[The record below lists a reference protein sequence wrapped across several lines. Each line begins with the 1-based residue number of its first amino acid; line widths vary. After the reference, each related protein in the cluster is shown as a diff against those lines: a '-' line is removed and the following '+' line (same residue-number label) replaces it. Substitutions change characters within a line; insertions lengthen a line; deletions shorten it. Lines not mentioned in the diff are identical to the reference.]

1 MSFKTKQG
9 VFCRIISVLLTLC
22 MAFSAFP
29 LSAFAADA
37 ADAAAENAWKR
48 MLEIGIVDEDGE
60 LIEDTAFTLADGRE
74 AYSITEFLDM
84 IDAEETD
91 PDMAV
96 TVWGNGSVATVQEI
110 VYALSI
116 EYQMNDIASSVR
128 YLSENG
134 AAANE
139 NDTADTNAAPQA
151 ESLPRLKCE
160 MELYGNTFDVYFRL
174 EDADGNSVTA
184 DEDITFDVGFF
195 GDIDGIFE
203 PELEITT
210 AHKFKDLAGVN
221 SYVSRTLEAGS
232 SSVFVSYNVP
242 MLKQYVETIYEYNKD
257 KSSTRPDFLDGAL
270 PFVVQVNNLRGA
282 VIEYDGKWTDC
293 ATLPLAYERSEAVS
307 VDFECRRGTTVS
319 GSDIT
324 PLAGDDLNQINKIL
338 DEGKTIVLGYVV
350 DLSTD
355 LLGLGE
361 SEIEKMRLS
370 SDTGMEKYLDIL
382 ATFEGTGNF
391 DTSQDGKTVGLFV
404 KYSDGKWYHDYIE
417 SGASI
422 IPSSSDGTL
431 NLDTLKTEIM
441 ALIPYSVSY
450 TPGRW
455 DNDAGTT
462 KVTLPEQ
469 IAYVFYKSEK
479 YKRDIKGVNK
489 IGVSRVQLNKGTGSR
504 IDENHPY
511 TAPNVKSVSVVGDQ
525 TEFYVGQSVPILV
538 EFSEPVK
545 GSYYLNLSDGTQL
558 RDIDTSYSGFEL
570 VDPDVTADGEI
581 LSASRLF
588 LYEVK
593 AVDNT
598 EITVNGVSRVNSDC
612 KNYVGVKYEDET
624 FDNAV
629 TLGAHLNS
637 TLPEHSIGSL
647 TVVSGTPAEHKGD
660 EYITYTFSADTVQSV
675 KAYRQ
680 LWASYNPDTS
690 GFKAVAV
697 IDGDFDSH
705 VVLTIDGD
713 DGVLKGSV
721 NLPKI
726 YDKSDVEHSVGLYIL
741 RGGEYIPVNSYASF
755 TEKSITTAPKDA
767 YELTVEKDTLY
778 ITDAAAY
785 SLTVTK
791 NQSKTWTYDS
801 ENDYELVLDK
811 DNVISLSYNKDTKKY
826 SMITLGVG
834 EVKIHAATRNGKSA
848 EAEPEQCSNEITV
861 KVLAGSTPTISFPTN
876 ANTYLTRAGDD
887 CTLMFASNL
896 KAMDGEGDFSDK
908 KIAVQLIEKSSG
920 SIVWE
925 TEIERYSNKITVPGE
940 YLTKV
945 STDGEYAY
953 TVKLTAEAAGKTI
966 TASGYI
972 VVLPQPAAVEIDIDG
987 TTFVSGK
994 SVQISFRVDK
1004 LKNGVAELWVEKDG
1018 TVLDKVEYSGAPEGE
1033 AYEGGLD
1040 FTFEMTD
1047 NAALKENFL
1056 VMARARNNGDDA
1068 WSTDSRI
1075 VTVYRS
1081 GALDIEIGGEKKDSF
1096 TLKNRV
1102 ESAGTTT
1109 SPTIKNT
1116 SGETISGLDS
1126 AEKIAKLRSEL
1137 GLLESISINKS
1148 DFAWG
1153 SRSDMIKWSADADI
1167 DELRQV
1173 LTLNYRQGSVYEPL
1187 SNFSYLA
1194 YIPDVVLMLCGLNE
1208 GTATVTAQ
1216 HNSVEELS
1224 DTVEV
1229 KVEKLKDKLYLFG
1242 FTPAVETKLT
1252 YTDGKGEVH
1261 NVKTNTDG
1269 SLALYEPNGIASDV
1283 NCCSEYAGEKYL
1295 GTVTNKS
1302 LKSGEGNGTK
1312 GELYPMN
1319 AASLRKAAVAEIVLT
1334 KPDGTPYVGN
1344 VTVRGGVYR
1353 NLPYAENRE
1362 DAYCT
1367 DAKFSAEQDEPAS
1380 MDGKRD
1386 MTFTTDANGKLT
1398 VYMDMTQFTT
1408 KNDASPI
1415 DLHED
1420 IQYIFELRIDG
1431 YYPSLVTIDS
1441 NLTVKDVMRKG
1452 ENRVPLA
1459 YAENPEIFVASQT
1472 VDYGTGRKIKITQN
1486 TSRIGPNATYPK
1498 AEFDT
1503 TVMLWGVNTA
1513 GCDYDITLRQQNV
1526 HKAFSTQTVT
1536 GVEEATYPFSS
1547 IKLIRNTVILNESA
1561 FEGFDSDIIKAEYR
1575 IYDKNKVGAGCVISV
1590 RPKIV
1595 NLINNERIQDSD
1607 NLLDL
1612 MTSIA
1617 LFSSVDGAES
1627 SDGILKKAGD
1637 KVIDASLKFVTSLG
1651 SGAGLV
1657 KCVLTPTEDPA
1668 RFTGYF
1674 WTGMNTLKMDD
1685 LEYENGICVEP
1696 TLLDLQLNDTFS
1708 VSDFKSMAD
1717 GSYFDDK
1724 SSLWG
1729 AVSNGVIGLPV
1740 SIALEGWF
1748 STDIRYNLDK
1758 GEWEVLMTGGGFT
1771 AGAELQYETARDILV
1786 GPAIPVTYSI
1796 KLRGGVVV
1804 DFKTAIR
1811 YAEELGEGWDDEKAK
1826 TVNDYLT
1833 ALRINAYV
1841 ELFGGLGKGKNIT
1854 CKIGAFGTLEIDNEN
1869 RFLTKNYLQA
1879 ESLRGQYLKL
1889 NGTVGIKV
1897 AIGMGP
1903 VELEVTVASIGLGYG
1918 WNFNDWDEI
1927 NDYWYGSDEDGTNSM
1942 ALMMAVSSD
1951 PGYVVLDSTV
1961 RLQSREYLKND
1972 RETYFGEG
1980 STETYGARR
1989 SPKAPDAINQFMC
2002 LYRSAY
2008 PYIAPLLTDD
2018 AEMIV
2023 FLDDFSS
2030 IELRDVSPS
2039 YSLYKNGAY
2048 QKPIKVQDKKNSD
2061 FPGYGD
2067 YTFDL
2072 DGTYSFAALT
2082 WLRQSATLGLK
2093 EGTELTRE
2101 QQYALLSGSEVMA
2114 SIWNGAEWTTV
2125 RLTDN
2130 AIREDS
2136 PTVAASD
2143 DSAIVVWKQ
2152 IQTGE
2157 EIGETVNDA
2166 LLYKLYKGGKW
2177 GDTFMLYSGDVG
2189 EVLDIDAKMLSDGT
2203 AAVAYSVSEKGSTSD
2218 GEIYYSLIDTESSS
2232 PADTVKTVRVTEND
2246 SSDISPVI
2254 TKTVL
2259 DEEEVF
2265 VLSWHKL
2272 SEDSG
2277 VELNDIG
2284 FVVFDKNG
2292 TPESNIPDSLAS
2304 SVSISNF
2311 DGLFT
2316 LTNGAESLTDISVV
2330 WRDKK
2335 AGEKNNDIIK
2345 SAKLGLYDGVYAFSA
2360 PTEAVVTDEG
2370 NDVQTLSASSAASL
2384 ATGVSASL
2392 AGGRITTVY
2401 ALEAPIGK
2409 ISKKSYEFKDEN
2421 GETVSYTIEV
2431 PDSRTDLY
2439 YAHSYYGNA
2448 VEVNDIMVDFMTLA
2462 AETPTPISFTV
2473 TNMGVDVMTSVDITI
2488 AGNTQ
2493 SYDCRLMPGEYS
2505 TFCYV
2510 YTTGETI
2517 ENLTYTCTAEFDSED
2532 NADTAGDV
2540 FLDYPDVGISGI
2552 TVTKQSD
2559 RVRVMNIGL
2568 YNQSASTLTKAGRYV
2583 RYGVYSDS
2591 DYTKPIDGK
2600 YFADGT
2606 AGEGYTF
2613 DITSSDKL
2621 SLIDEGIFTVS
2632 AEFKIGEYV
2641 NDLGMTE
2648 IPSGGVNLFVR
2659 AEIVENDTVLPESDK
2674 INNNARINFESLID
2688 IRGEK
2693 ISADSYMRQGQD
2705 NTSVDVVLSNNS
2717 LEAVSGGNVIVSLYD
2732 ENGAL
2737 LETKRTYGTDTLDM
2751 TGEEVKKFT
2760 FDFERSG
2767 SYVFVWLVDD
2777 ISEDPS
2783 ESSVIGIYLEGTD
2796 LTIDS
2801 FDENNYAELEGI
2813 ELGRQ
2818 TLTVLTSNPDA
2829 KVYVDGELAE
2839 NGVYNF
2845 KFYGLHEYKIRV
2857 VSPDGNS
2864 TVEYKLKLNA
2874 KPTGRNTD
2882 TDVSIPVTY
2891 CTLTFETNGGDY
2903 IKPLRKLFRTVV
2915 NLDKY
2920 VPERDGYEFTGW
2932 YTDSALTNGVTKVRL
2947 TRNMTVYA
2955 GWEKISADEEIVEE
2969 YEFPFTDVYDRDWF
2983 FSDVAYA
2990 AQNGLMRGTSGDK
3003 FSPYSTTTRAMIV
3016 TVLYR
3021 MEGEPDAGENSFIDV
3036 PDGEYYTDAV
3046 AWASEN
3052 GIVNGYG
3059 QGRFGPND
3067 SITREQLAAILYR
3080 YSVYKGYD
3088 VSVGEDT
3095 NILSFN
3101 DIAELSDYAFTSMQW
3116 ACGAG
3121 LIGGMGDGRLA
3132 PKGNATRCQIAAVL
3146 HRYCDNFGE

>member
-1 MSFKTKQG
+1 M
-9 VFCRIISVLLTLC
+9 V
-22 MAFSAFP
+22 FSAFP
-29 LSAFAADA
+29 LSALAADVADVA
-37 ADAAAENAWKR
+37 ADNAWKR
-48 MLEIGIVDEDGE
+48 MLEIGIVDEDGD

-84 IDAEETD
+84 IDAEDTD

-116 EYQMNDIASSVR
+116 EYQMKDITSSVR

-151 ESLPRLKCE
+151 ESLPRLTYE
-160 MELYGNTFDVYFRL
+160 MELYGNMFNVYFRL
-174 EDADGNSVTA
+174 EDADGNSIIA
-184 DEDITFDVGFF
+184 SEDITFDVGLF
-195 GDIDGIFE
+195 GDVDGIFE
-203 PELEITT
+203 PELEINT
-210 AHKFKDLAGVN
+210 AYKFKDLTGVN
-221 SYVSRTLEAGS
+221 TYLSRTLEVGKS
-232 SSVFVSYNVP
+232 SIYVSYNVP
-242 MLKQYVETIYEYNKD
+242 MLKQYVETIYDYYNKD
-257 KSSTRPDFLDGAL
+257 AYSKRPDFLDGAL

-293 ATLPLAYERSEAVS
+293 ATIPLAYERSEAVS
-307 VDFECRRGTTVS
+307 VDFECTGTTVS

-324 PLAGDDLNQINKIL
+324 TLAGDDLNQINKIL

-382 ATFEGTGNF
+382 VTSECTGQFEM
-391 DTSQDGKTVGLFV
+391 SQDGNTVGLFV

-431 NLDTLKTEIM
+431 NLDTLNTEIM

-450 TPGRW
+450 TSGRW
-455 DNDAGTT
+455 DTEAGTT

-469 IAYVFYKSEK
+469 IAYVFYESKT
-479 YKRDIKGVNK
+479 YRRDIEGVNK

-511 TAPNVKSVSVVGDQ
+511 TAPNVKSVSVVGNQ

-545 GSYYLNLSDGTQL
+545 GSYYLNLSDGTKL
-558 RDIDTSYSGFEL
+558 RDVDTSYSGFEL
-570 VDPDVTADGEI
+570 VNLDVTAGGEI

-612 KNYVGVKYEDET
+612 ENYVGVEYEDET
-624 FDNAV
+624 FENAV

-647 TVVSGTPAEHKGD
+647 TVVSGTPAEHNGD
-660 EYITYTFSADTVQSV
+660 EYITYTFSADTVQNV
-675 KAYRQ
+675 QAYRQ

-713 DGVLKGSV
+713 DGVLEGSV

-741 RGGEYIPVNSYASF
+741 RGGEYIPVNAYASF
-755 TEKSITTAPKDA
+755 TEKSITTAPDDA

-811 DNVISLSYNKDTKKY
+811 DNVLSLSYNKDTKKY

-848 EAEPEQCSNEITV
+848 KAEPEQCSNEITV

-896 KAMDGEGDFSDK
+896 SAMDGGGDYSGK
-908 KIAVQLIEKSSG
+908 KIAVQLIEKSIG

-953 TVKLTAEAAGKTI
+953 AVTLTAEAAGKMI

-994 SVQISFRVDK
+994 SVQIGFKVEK
-1004 LKNGVAELWVEKDG
+1004 LKDGVAELWVEKDG
-1018 TVLDKVEYSGAPEGE
+1018 AVLDKVEYSGAPEGE

-1109 SPTIKNT
+1109 SPTITNT

-1126 AEKIAKLRSEL
+1126 AEKIAGLRSEL

-1167 DELRQV
+1167 DKLRQV

-1194 YIPDVVLMLCGLNE
+1194 YIPDAILMLCGLNE

-1295 GTVTNKS
+1295 GTVTNES

-1353 NLPYAENRE
+1353 NLPYAENRD

-1431 YYPSLVTIDS
+1431 YYPALVTVDS

-1452 ENRVPLA
+1452 ENRVSLA

-1486 TSRIGPNATYPK
+1486 TSRIGPNATYPT

-1526 HKAFSTQTVT
+1526 HKAFSTQNVT

-1637 KVIDASLKFVTSLG
+1637 KVIDASLKFITSMG

-1854 CKIGAFGTLEIDNEN
+1854 CKMGAFGSLEIDNEN

-1879 ESLRGQYLKL
+1879 ESLKGQYLSL
-1889 NGTVGIKV
+1889 EGTVGIKV

-1918 WNFNDWDEI
+1918 WYFNDWNDI
-1927 NDYWYGSDEDGTNSM
+1927 NDYWYGSDEDGDGTNAMS
-1942 ALMMAVSSD
+1942 LMMGVSSD

-2067 YTFDL
+2067 YTFEL

-2166 LLYKLYKGGKW
+2166 LLYKIYSGGTW
-2177 GDTFMLYSGDVG
+2177 GETFMLYSGDVG

-2232 PADTVKTVRVTEND
+2232 PADNVKTVRVTEND
-2246 SSDISPVI
+2246 TSDISPVI
-2254 TKTVL
+2254 IKTVL
-2259 DEEEVF
+2259 DEKEVF
-2265 VLSWHKL
+2265 VLAWHKV
-2272 SEDSG
+2272 SRDSG

-2284 FVVFDKNG
+2284 FVVFDKDG

-2316 LTNGAESLTDISVV
+2316 ITNGAESLTDISVV

-2335 AGEKNNDIIK
+2335 AGENNNDIIK
-2345 SAKLGLYDGVYAFSA
+2345 SAKLGLYDGVYSFSA
-2360 PTEAVVTDEG
+2360 PIEAVVTEAG
-2370 NDVQTLSASSAASL
+2370 NDVQTLSASSA
-2384 ATGVSASL
+2384 
-2392 AGGRITTVY
+2392 GGKITTVY
-2401 ALEAPIGK
+2401 ALEYPLGTSSI
-2409 ISKKSYEFKDEN
+2409 KSYEFKDEN

-2448 VEVNDIMVDFMTLA
+2448 VEVNDIMVDFTTLA

-2488 AGNTQ
+2488 DGKTQ

-2517 ENLTYTCTAEFDSED
+2517 ENLTYTCTAEFESGDT
-2532 NADTAGDV
+2532 ADTAGDV

-2568 YNQSASTLTKAGRYV
+2568 YNQSASTLAEAGRYV

-2606 AGEGYTF
+2606 AGSGYTV
-2613 DITSSDKL
+2613 DVTDSDKL
-2621 SLIDEGIFTVS
+2621 SLIDDGILTVG

-2641 NDLGMTE
+2641 NNELGMKE

-2717 LEAVSGGNVIVSLYD
+2717 LEPVSGGNVIVSLYD
-2732 ENGAL
+2732 EDGAL

-2751 TGEEVKKFT
+2751 TGEEVKKIT
-2760 FDFERSG
+2760 FDFGYSG
-2767 SYVFVWLVDD
+2767 SYVLVWLVDD

-2783 ESSVIGIYLEGTD
+2783 DSSVIGIFLEGTD

-2801 FDENNYAELEGI
+2801 FDENNYAELDDI
-2813 ELGRQ
+2813 EQGRQ

-2845 KFYGLHEYKIRV
+2845 IFYSTHEYTIRV
-2857 VSPDGNS
+2857 VSPDGIS
-2864 TVEYKLKLNA
+2864 TVEYKLRLNA
-2874 KPTGRNTD
+2874 KPTRRDTD
-2882 TDVSIPVTY
+2882 TEVSIPVTY
-2891 CTLTFETNGGDY
+2891 CTLTFETNGGDK
-2903 IKPLRKLFRTVV
+2903 IMPLRKLFRTVV

-2932 YTDSALTNGVTKVRL
+2932 YTDSDLTNGVTKVRL

-2955 GWEKISADEEIVEE
+2955 GWEKIAADEEIVEE
-2969 YEFPFTDVYDRDWF
+2969 YEFPFTDVYDLDWF
-2983 FSDVAYA
+2983 YSDVSYA
-2990 AQNGLMRGTSGDK
+2990 AQNGLMRGTSADK

-3021 MEGEPDAGENSFIDV
+3021 MEGEPDAGENSFVDV
-3036 PDGEYYTDAV
+3036 PDGAYYTDAV

-3095 NILSFN
+3095 NILSFD
-3101 DIAELSDYAFTSMQW
+3101 DIADLSDYAFTSMQW

>member
-29 LSAFAADA
+29 LSAFATDA
-37 ADAAAENAWKR
+37 ADIAAENAWKR

-116 EYQMNDIASSVR
+116 EYQMKDIASSVR

-174 EDADGNSVTA
+174 EDANGNSVTA

-195 GDIDGIFE
+195 GDIDGLFE
-203 PELEITT
+203 PELEINT
-210 AHKFKDLAGVN
+210 AYRFKDLAGVN

-242 MLKQYVETIYEYNKD
+242 MLKQYVETIYDYYNKD
-257 KSSTRPDFLDGAL
+257 KSSKRPDFLDGAL

-338 DEGKTIVLGYVV
+338 DEGNTIVLGYVV

-382 ATFEGTGNF
+382 VTSECTGQFEM
-391 DTSQDGKTVGLFV
+391 SQDGKTVGLFV

-431 NLDTLKTEIM
+431 NLDTLNTVIM

-455 DNDAGTT
+455 DHEAGTT

-469 IAYVFYKSEK
+469 IAYVFYESKT

-511 TAPNVKSVSVVGDQ
+511 TAPNVKSVSVVGNR

-558 RDIDTSYSGFEL
+558 RDVDTSYSGFDL
-570 VDPDVTADGEI
+570 VNPDVTADGEI

-598 EITVNGVSRVNSDC
+598 EITVNGVSGVNSDC
-612 KNYVGVKYEDET
+612 KNYVGVEYEDET

-647 TVVSGTPAEHKGD
+647 TVVSGTPAEHNGD
-660 EYITYTFSADTVQSV
+660 EYITYTFSADTVQNV
-675 KAYRQ
+675 QAYSQ

-697 IDGDFDSH
+697 IDGDFDRH

-755 TEKSITTAPKDA
+755 TEKSITTAPDDA
-767 YELTVEKDTLY
+767 YELTAEKDTLY

-811 DNVISLSYNKDTKKY
+811 DNVISLNYSKDTKKY

-834 EVKIHAATRNGKSA
+834 EVKIHAAARNGKSA

-940 YLTKV
+940 YLTNV

-953 TVKLTAEAAGKTI
+953 TVTLTAEAAGKTI

-994 SVQISFRVDK
+994 SVQIGFKVEK

-1018 TVLDKVEYSGAPEGE
+1018 AVLGNKVEYSGAPEGE

-1137 GLLESISINKS
+1137 GLLESIRLNKS

-1513 GCDYDITLRQQNV
+1513 GCDYDITLRQHNV

-1547 IKLIRNTVILNESA
+1547 IKLIRNTVILDESA

-1627 SDGILKKAGD
+1627 SDDILKEAGD

-1951 PGYVVLDSTV
+1951 PGFVVLDSTV

-2143 DSAIVVWKQ
+2143 DRAIVVWKQ

-2166 LLYKLYKGGKW
+2166 LLYKLYKDGTW

-2218 GEIYYSLIDTESSS
+2218 GEIYYSIIGTESSS

-2265 VLSWHKL
+2265 VLAWHKTG
-2272 SEDSG
+2272 EDSG

-2284 FVVFDKNG
+2284 FVVFGKDG
-2292 TPESNIPDSLAS
+2292 TPESNIPDSLAA
-2304 SVSISNF
+2304 SVNISNF

-2370 NDVQTLSASSAASL
+2370 NDVQTLSASSA
-2384 ATGVSASL
+2384 
-2392 AGGRITTVY
+2392 GGRITTVY

-2448 VEVNDIMVDFMTLA
+2448 VEVNDIMVDFTTLA

-2488 AGNTQ
+2488 DGNTQ

-2517 ENLTYTCTAEFDSED
+2517 ENLTYTCTAEFDSGD
-2532 NADTAGDV
+2532 TADTTGDV

-2568 YNQSASTLTKAGRYV
+2568 YNQSASTLSKAGRHV

-2591 DYTKPIDGK
+2591 DYTKPVDGK

-2606 AGEGYTF
+2606 AGKSYTF

-2621 SLIDEGIFTVS
+2621 SLIDEGILTVS

-2693 ISADSYMRQGQD
+2693 ISADSYMRQGHD

-2767 SYVFVWLVDD
+2767 SYVLVWLVDD

-2915 NLDKY
+2915 DLDKY

-2983 FSDVAYA
+2983 FSDVAYV
-2990 AQNGLMRGTSGDK
+2990 AQNGLMRGTSSDK

-3095 NILSFN
+3095 NILSFD
-3101 DIAELSDYAFTSMQW
+3101 DIAELSDYAYTSMQW
-3116 ACGAG
+3116 ACGG
-3121 LIGGMGDGRLA
+3121 GIIGGMGDGRLA

>member
-29 LSAFAADA
+29 LSAFATDISDMA
-37 ADAAAENAWKR
+37 ADNAWKR

-116 EYQMNDIASSVR
+116 EYQMKDIASSVR

-134 AAANE
+134 AANE
-139 NDTADTNAAPQA
+139 NDTADTNTAPQA

-160 MELYGNTFDVYFRL
+160 MELYGNTFDVYFKL
-174 EDADGNSVTA
+174 VDDYGIETTA
-184 DEDITFDVGFF
+184 TQDITFDVGLF
-195 GDIDGIFE
+195 GDIDGLFE
-203 PELEITT
+203 PELEINT
-210 AHKFKDLAGVN
+210 AYRFKDLAGVN

-242 MLKQYVETIYEYNKD
+242 MLKQYVETIYDYYNKNA
-257 KSSTRPDFLDGAL
+257 SSTRPDFLDGAL

-293 ATLPLAYERSEAVS
+293 ATIPLAYERSEAVS
-307 VDFECRRGTTVS
+307 VDFECTGTTVS

-324 PLAGDDLNQINKIL
+324 TLAGDDLNQINKIL
-338 DEGKTIVLGYVV
+338 DDGKTIVLGYVV
-350 DLSTD
+350 DLSTN

-361 SEIEKMRLS
+361 DEIEKMRLA

-382 ATFEGTGNF
+382 ATFEGTGHF
-391 DTSQDGKTVGLFV
+391 DMSQDGNTVGLFV

-431 NLDTLKTEIM
+431 NLDTLNTEIM

-455 DNDAGTT
+455 DTEAGTT

-469 IAYVFYKSEK
+469 IAYVFYESKT
-479 YKRDIKGVNK
+479 YKRDIEGVNK

-504 IDENHPY
+504 IDENPY
-511 TAPNVKSVSVVGDQ
+511 TAPNVKSVSVAGNQ

-538 EFSEPVK
+538 KFSEPVK

-558 RDIDTSYSGFEL
+558 RDVDTSYDKFDL

-598 EITVNGVSRVNSDC
+598 EITVNGVSRLNSDC
-612 KNYVGVKYEDET
+612 KNYVGVEYEDET

-647 TVVSGTPAEHKGD
+647 TVVSGTPAEHNGD
-660 EYITYTFSADTVQSV
+660 EYITYTFSADTVQHV
-675 KAYRQ
+675 QAYRQ
-680 LWASYNPDTS
+680 LWASYDPDTS

-697 IDGDFDSH
+697 IDGDFDSN

-713 DGVLKGSV
+713 DGVLEGSV

-755 TEKSITTAPKDA
+755 TEKSITTAPDDA

-811 DNVISLSYNKDTKKY
+811 DNVISLNYNKDTKKY

-848 EAEPEQCSNEITV
+848 GAEPEQCSNEITV

-896 KAMDGEGDFSDK
+896 SAMDGEGDFSDK

-945 STDGEYAY
+945 STDGKYAY
-953 TVKLTAEAAGKTI
+953 TVTLTADAAGKKI

-994 SVQISFRVDK
+994 SVQIGFKVEK
-1004 LKNGVAELWVEKDG
+1004 LKDGVAELWVEKDG
-1018 TVLDKVEYSGAPEGE
+1018 EVLDNKVEYSGAPEGE

-1167 DELRQV
+1167 DKLRQV

-1252 YTDGKGEVH
+1252 YTDSKGEVH

-1295 GTVTNKS
+1295 GTVTNES

-1353 NLPYAENRE
+1353 NLPYAENRD

-1398 VYMDMTQFTT
+1398 VYMDMTQFAT

-1452 ENRVPLA
+1452 ENRVPLMS
-1459 YAENPEIFVASQT
+1459 AENPEIFVASQT

-1486 TSRIGPNATYPK
+1486 TSRIGPNATYPT

-1547 IKLIRNTVILNESA
+1547 IKLIRNTVILDESA

-1607 NLLDL
+1607 NLLVL
-1612 MTSIA
+1612 MERIA

-1627 SDGILKKAGD
+1627 SDGILKRAGD

-1903 VELEVTVASIGLGYG
+1903 VELEVTVASIGLGDG

-1951 PGYVVLDSTV
+1951 PGFVVLDSTV
-1961 RLQSREYLKND
+1961 RLQSMEYLKYD

-1980 STETYGARR
+1980 FADAVTYGARR
-1989 SPKAPDAINQFMC
+1989 SPKAPGGINQSKC
-2002 LYRSAY
+2002 LYKNAY
-2008 PYIAPLLTDD
+2008 KYVSPILTDD

-2023 FLDDFSS
+2023 LLDDFTSKG
-2030 IELRDVSPS
+2030 EREVSPI
-2039 YSLYKNGAY
+2039 YSVYKNGAY
-2048 QKPIKVQDKKNSD
+2048 EKPIKVQNKENSD

-2067 YTFDL
+2067 YTLDL
-2072 DGTYSFAALT
+2072 DGTKFFAALT
-2082 WLRQSATLGLK
+2082 WLRQSASLGLK
-2093 EGTELTRE
+2093 AGAELTLE

-2130 AIREDS
+2130 GIREDS

-2166 LLYKLYKGGKW
+2166 LLYKIYSGGTW

-2218 GEIYYSLIDTESSS
+2218 GEIYYSIIDTESSS

-2265 VLSWHKL
+2265 VLAWHKTG
-2272 SEDSG
+2272 EDSG

-2284 FVVFDKNG
+2284 FVVFGKDG
-2292 TPESNIPDSLAS
+2292 TPESNIPDSLAA

-2335 AGEKNNDIIK
+2335 AGDNNNDIIK

-2370 NDVQTLSASSAASL
+2370 NDVQTLSAASAAS
-2384 ATGVSASL
+2384 AAASAS
-2392 AGGRITTVY
+2392 GRITTVY
-2401 ALEAPIGK
+2401 ALEAPLGT
-2409 ISKKSYEFKDEN
+2409 SSEKSYEFMTEN
-2421 GETVSYTIEV
+2421 GDTVSYTIEV

-2439 YAHSYYGNA
+2439 YAHSYYSNA
-2448 VEVNDIMVDFMTLA
+2448 VEVNDIMVDFTTLA

-2488 AGNTQ
+2488 DGNTQ

-2517 ENLTYTCTAEFDSED
+2517 ENLTYTCTAEFDSGD
-2532 NADTAGDV
+2532 TADTTGDV

-2568 YNQSASTLTKAGRYV
+2568 YNQSASTLSKAGRHV

-2591 DYTKPIDGK
+2591 DYTKPVDGK
-2600 YFADGT
+2600 FFADGT
-2606 AGEGYTF
+2606 AGKSYTF

-2632 AEFKIGEYV
+2632 AEFKVGEYV

-2760 FDFERSG
+2760 FDFEHSG
-2767 SYVFVWLVDD
+2767 SYVLVWLVDD
-2777 ISEDPS
+2777 ISEDQS
-2783 ESSVIGIYLEGTD
+2783 DSSVIGIYLEGTD

-2801 FDENNYAELEGI
+2801 FDENNYAELDNI

-2818 TLTVLTSNPDA
+2818 SLTVLTSNPDA

-2903 IKPLRKLFRTVV
+2903 MKPLRKLFRTVV
-2915 NLDKY
+2915 DLDKY

-2983 FSDVAYA
+2983 FSDVAYV
-2990 AQNGLMRGTSGDK
+2990 AQNGLMRGTSSDK

-3095 NILSFN
+3095 NILSFD
-3101 DIAELSDYAFTSMQW
+3101 DIAELSDYAYTSMQW

>member
-29 LSAFAADA
+29 LSAFATDA
-37 ADAAAENAWKR
+37 ADIAADNAWKR

-74 AYSITEFLDM
+74 AYSITEFLNM
-84 IDAEETD
+84 IDAEDTD

-116 EYQMNDIASSVR
+116 EYQMKDITSSVR

-151 ESLPRLKCE
+151 ESLPHLTYDI
-160 MELYGNTFDVYFRL
+160 ELGGNTFDIYFKL
-174 EDADGNSVTA
+174 VDDYGIETKATQ
-184 DEDITFDVGFF
+184 DITFDVGLF

-221 SYVSRTLEAGS
+221 SYVSRTIKAGS
-232 SSVFVSYNVP
+232 IVAYVSYNVP
-242 MLKQYVETIYEYNKD
+242 MLKQYVETIYDYYNKD
-257 KSSTRPDFLDGAL
+257 AYSKRPDFLDGAL

-293 ATLPLAYERSEAVS
+293 ATIPLAYERSETVS
-307 VDFECRRGTTVS
+307 VDFECTGTTVS

-324 PLAGDDLNQINKIL
+324 TLAGDDLNQINKIL

-382 ATFEGTGNF
+382 VTSECTGNF
-391 DTSQDGKTVGLFV
+391 DTSQDGNTVGLFV

-431 NLDTLKTEIM
+431 NLDTLNTVIM

-469 IAYVFYKSEK
+469 IAYVFYESET

-504 IDENHPY
+504 IDENPY
-511 TAPNVKSVSVVGDQ
+511 TAPNVKSVSVVGNQ

-558 RDIDTSYSGFEL
+558 RDVDTSYSGFDL
-570 VDPDVTADGEI
+570 VNPDVTADGEI

-624 FDNAV
+624 FENAV

-647 TVVSGTPAEHKGD
+647 TVVSGNPAEHKGD
-660 EYITYTFSADTVQSV
+660 EYITYTFSADTVQNV
-675 KAYRQ
+675 RAYRQ

-705 VVLTIDGD
+705 VVLNIEGD
-713 DGVLKGSV
+713 DGVLEGSV

-848 EAEPEQCSNEITV
+848 KAELEQCSNEITV

-896 KAMDGEGDFSDK
+896 RAMDGEGDYSGK

-953 TVKLTAEAAGKTI
+953 TVKLTAEAARKTI

-994 SVQISFRVDK
+994 SVQISFKVEK

-1018 TVLDKVEYSGAPEGE
+1018 AVLDKVEYSGAPEGE

-1109 SPTIKNT
+1109 SPTITNT

-1126 AEKIAKLRSEL
+1126 AEKIAGLRSEL

-1167 DELRQV
+1167 DKLRQV

-1283 NCCSEYAGEKYL
+1283 NCYSEYAGEKYL
-1295 GTVTNKS
+1295 GTVTNQT

-1353 NLPYAENRE
+1353 NLPYAENRD

-1398 VYMDMTQFTT
+1398 VYMDMTQFAT

-1452 ENRVPLA
+1452 ENRVPLMS
-1459 YAENPEIFVASQT
+1459 AENPEIFVASQT

-1526 HKAFSTQTVT
+1526 HKTFSTQTVT

-1637 KVIDASLKFVTSLG
+1637 KVIDASLKFITSMG

-1854 CKIGAFGTLEIDNEN
+1854 CKIGAFGTLQIDNEN
-1869 RFLTKNYLQA
+1869 RFLTKNYLPA

-1903 VELEVTVASIGLGYG
+1903 VELEVTVASIGLGDG
-1918 WNFNDWDEI
+1918 WNFNDWDKI

-1951 PGYVVLDSTV
+1951 PGFVVLDSTV

-2067 YTFDL
+2067 YTLDL
-2072 DGTYSFAALT
+2072 DGTKSFAALT
-2082 WLRQSATLGLK
+2082 WLRQSASLGLK
-2093 EGTELTRE
+2093 AGAELTLE

-2130 AIREDS
+2130 GIREDS

-2166 LLYKLYKGGKW
+2166 LLYKLYKGGTW

-2189 EVLDIDAKMLSDGT
+2189 EVLDIDAKMLSDGI

-2218 GEIYYSLIDTESSS
+2218 GEIYYSIIDTESSS

-2265 VLSWHKL
+2265 VLAWHKTG
-2272 SEDSG
+2272 EDSG

-2292 TPESNIPDSLAS
+2292 TPESNIPDSLAA
-2304 SVSISNF
+2304 SVNISNF

-2335 AGEKNNDIIK
+2335 AGESNNDIIK

-2360 PTEAVVTDEG
+2360 PTDAVVTEEG
-2370 NDVQTLSASSAASL
+2370 NDVQTLSASSA
-2384 ATGVSASL
+2384 
-2392 AGGRITTVY
+2392 GGKITTVY
-2401 ALEAPIGK
+2401 ALEYPLGT
-2409 ISKKSYEFKDEN
+2409 SSVKSYEFKDEN

-2448 VEVNDIMVDFMTLA
+2448 VEVNDIMVDFTTLA

-2488 AGNTQ
+2488 DGNTQ

-2568 YNQSASTLTKAGRYV
+2568 YNQSASTLSKAGRHV

-2591 DYTKPIDGK
+2591 DYTKPVDGK

-2606 AGEGYTF
+2606 AGKSYTF
-2613 DITSSDKL
+2613 DITSSNKL
-2621 SLIDEGIFTVS
+2621 SLIDEGILTVS

-2760 FDFERSG
+2760 FDFEHSG
-2767 SYVFVWLVDD
+2767 SYVLVWLVDD

-2783 ESSVIGIYLEGTD
+2783 DSSVIGIYLEGTD

-2801 FDENNYAELEGI
+2801 FDENNYAELDGI

-2845 KFYGLHEYKIRV
+2845 KFFGLHEYKIRV

-2915 NLDKY
+2915 DLDKY

-2990 AQNGLMRGTSGDK
+2990 AQNGLMRGTSSDK

-3095 NILSFN
+3095 NILSFD
-3101 DIAELSDYAFTSMQW
+3101 DIAELSDYAYTSMQW
-3116 ACGAG
+3116 ACGG
-3121 LIGGMGDGRLA
+3121 GIIGGMGDGRLA

>member
-29 LSAFAADA
+29 LSAFATDA
-37 ADAAAENAWKR
+37 ADIAADNAWKR

-116 EYQMNDIASSVR
+116 EYQMKDITSSVR

-151 ESLPRLKCE
+151 ESLPRLTYE
-160 MELYGNTFDVYFRL
+160 MELYGNMFNVYFRL
-174 EDADGNSVTA
+174 EDADGNSIIA
-184 DEDITFDVGFF
+184 SEDITFDVGLF
-195 GDIDGIFE
+195 GDVDGIFE
-203 PELEITT
+203 SELEINT
-210 AHKFKDLAGVN
+210 AYKFKDLTGVN
-221 SYVSRTLEAGS
+221 TYLSRTIEAGKS
-232 SSVFVSYNVP
+232 SIYVSYNVP
-242 MLKQYVETIYEYNKD
+242 MLKQYVETIYDYYNKD
-257 KSSTRPDFLDGAL
+257 AYSKRPDFLDGAL

-293 ATLPLAYERSEAVS
+293 ATIPLAYERSETVS
-307 VDFECRRGTTVS
+307 VDFECTGSTVS

-324 PLAGDDLNQINKIL
+324 TLAGDDLNQINKIL
-338 DEGKTIVLGYVV
+338 DEGKTIVLGYVL
-350 DLSTD
+350 DLSTN

-391 DTSQDGKTVGLFV
+391 DTSQDGNTVGLFV

-431 NLDTLKTEIM
+431 NLDTLNTEIM

-469 IAYVFYKSEK
+469 IAYVFYESET

-511 TAPNVKSVSVVGDQ
+511 TAPNVKSVSVVGDR

-538 EFSEPVK
+538 KFSEPVK

-558 RDIDTSYSGFEL
+558 RDVDTSYDKFEL
-570 VDPDVTADGEI
+570 VDQDVTADGEI

-598 EITVNGVSRVNSDC
+598 EITVNGVSGVNSDC

-624 FDNAV
+624 FENAV

-675 KAYRQ
+675 KAYSQ

-713 DGVLKGSV
+713 DGVLEGSV

-848 EAEPEQCSNEITV
+848 KAELEQCSNEITV

-940 YLTKV
+940 HLTKV

-953 TVKLTAEAAGKTI
+953 TVTLTAEAAGKTI

-994 SVQISFRVDK
+994 SVQIGFKVEK
-1004 LKNGVAELWVEKDG
+1004 LKDGVAELWVEKDG
-1018 TVLDKVEYSGAPEGE
+1018 AVLDKVEYSGAPEGE

-1167 DELRQV
+1167 DKLRQV

-1295 GTVTNKS
+1295 GTVTNQT

-1319 AASLRKAAVAEIVLT
+1319 AASLRKAAVTEIVLT

-1353 NLPYAENRE
+1353 NLPYAENRD

-1398 VYMDMTQFTT
+1398 VYMDMTQFAT

-1526 HKAFSTQTVT
+1526 HKAFPTQTVT

-1627 SDGILKKAGD
+1627 SDGILKRAGD

-1854 CKIGAFGTLEIDNEN
+1854 CKIGAFGTLQIDNEN

-1879 ESLRGQYLKL
+1879 ESLSGQYLKL
-1889 NGTVGIKV
+1889 KGTVGIKV

-1951 PGYVVLDSTV
+1951 PGFVVLDSTV
-1961 RLQSREYLKND
+1961 RLQSMEYLKYD

-2166 LLYKLYKGGKW
+2166 LLYKLYKGGTW

-2218 GEIYYSLIDTESSS
+2218 GEIYYSIIDTESSS

-2265 VLSWHKL
+2265 VLAWHKTG
-2272 SEDSG
+2272 EDSG

-2284 FVVFDKNG
+2284 FVVFGKDG
-2292 TPESNIPDSLAS
+2292 TPESNIPDSLAA
-2304 SVSISNF
+2304 SVNISNF

-2335 AGEKNNDIIK
+2335 AGESNNDIIK

-2360 PTEAVVTDEG
+2360 PTDAVVTEEG
-2370 NDVQTLSASSAASL
+2370 NDVQTLSASSA
-2384 ATGVSASL
+2384 
-2392 AGGRITTVY
+2392 GGKITTVY
-2401 ALEAPIGK
+2401 ALEYPLGT
-2409 ISKKSYEFKDEN
+2409 SSEKSYEFKDEN

-2448 VEVNDIMVDFMTLA
+2448 VEVNDIMVDFTTLA

-2532 NADTAGDV
+2532 TADTAGDV

-2568 YNQSASTLTKAGRYV
+2568 YNQSASTLSKAGRHV

-2591 DYTKPIDGK
+2591 DYTKPVDGK

-2606 AGEGYTF
+2606 AGKSYTF
-2613 DITSSDKL
+2613 DITSSNKL
-2621 SLIDEGIFTVS
+2621 SLIDEGILTVS

-2767 SYVFVWLVDD
+2767 SYVLVWLVDD

-2783 ESSVIGIYLEGTD
+2783 DSSVIGIYLEGTD

-2801 FDENNYAELEGI
+2801 FDENNYAELDGI

-2845 KFYGLHEYKIRV
+2845 KFYGLHEYKIRI

-2915 NLDKY
+2915 DLDKY

-2983 FSDVAYA
+2983 FSDVAYV
-2990 AQNGLMRGTSGDK
+2990 AQNGLMRGTSSDK

-3101 DIAELSDYAFTSMQW
+3101 DIAELSDYAYTSMQW

-3132 PKGNATRCQIAAVL
+3132 PKGNATRSQIAAVL

>member
-1 MSFKTKQG
+1 M
-9 VFCRIISVLLTLC
+9 
-22 MAFSAFP
+22 
-29 LSAFAADA
+29 
-37 ADAAAENAWKR
+37 
-48 MLEIGIVDEDGE
+48 
-60 LIEDTAFTLADGRE
+60 
-74 AYSITEFLDM
+74 
-84 IDAEETD
+84 
-91 PDMAV
+91 
-96 TVWGNGSVATVQEI
+96 
-110 VYALSI
+110 
-116 EYQMNDIASSVR
+116 
-128 YLSENG
+128 
-134 AAANE
+134 
-139 NDTADTNAAPQA
+139 
-151 ESLPRLKCE
+151 
-160 MELYGNTFDVYFRL
+160 
-174 EDADGNSVTA
+174 
-184 DEDITFDVGFF
+184 
-195 GDIDGIFE
+195 
-203 PELEITT
+203 
-210 AHKFKDLAGVN
+210 
-221 SYVSRTLEAGS
+221 
-232 SSVFVSYNVP
+232 
-242 MLKQYVETIYEYNKD
+242 
-257 KSSTRPDFLDGAL
+257 
-270 PFVVQVNNLRGA
+270 
-282 VIEYDGKWTDC
+282 
-293 ATLPLAYERSEAVS
+293 
-307 VDFECRRGTTVS
+307 
-319 GSDIT
+319 
-324 PLAGDDLNQINKIL
+324 
-338 DEGKTIVLGYVV
+338 
-350 DLSTD
+350 
-355 LLGLGE
+355 
-361 SEIEKMRLS
+361 
-370 SDTGMEKYLDIL
+370 
-382 ATFEGTGNF
+382 
-391 DTSQDGKTVGLFV
+391 
-404 KYSDGKWYHDYIE
+404 
-417 SGASI
+417 
-422 IPSSSDGTL
+422 
-431 NLDTLKTEIM
+431 
-441 ALIPYSVSY
+441 
-450 TPGRW
+450 
-455 DNDAGTT
+455 
-462 KVTLPEQ
+462 
-469 IAYVFYKSEK
+469 
-479 YKRDIKGVNK
+479 
-489 IGVSRVQLNKGTGSR
+489 
-504 IDENHPY
+504 
-511 TAPNVKSVSVVGDQ
+511 
-525 TEFYVGQSVPILV
+525 
-538 EFSEPVK
+538 
-545 GSYYLNLSDGTQL
+545 
-558 RDIDTSYSGFEL
+558 
-570 VDPDVTADGEI
+570 
-581 LSASRLF
+581 
-588 LYEVK
+588 
-593 AVDNT
+593 
-598 EITVNGVSRVNSDC
+598 
-612 KNYVGVKYEDET
+612 
-624 FDNAV
+624 
-629 TLGAHLNS
+629 
-637 TLPEHSIGSL
+637 
-647 TVVSGTPAEHKGD
+647 
-660 EYITYTFSADTVQSV
+660 
-675 KAYRQ
+675 
-680 LWASYNPDTS
+680 
-690 GFKAVAV
+690 
-697 IDGDFDSH
+697 
-705 VVLTIDGD
+705 
-713 DGVLKGSV
+713 

-726 YDKSDVEHSVGLYIL
+726 YDKRDVEHSVGLYIL

-755 TEKSITTAPKDA
+755 TEKSITTAPDDA

-848 EAEPEQCSNEITV
+848 KAELEQCSNEITV

-896 KAMDGEGDFSDK
+896 RAMDGEGDYSGK

-994 SVQISFRVDK
+994 SVQIGFKVEK
-1004 LKNGVAELWVEKDG
+1004 LKDGVAELWVEKDG
-1018 TVLDKVEYSGAPEGE
+1018 AVLDKVEYSGAPEGE

-1116 SGETISGLDS
+1116 SGETISGLNS
-1126 AEKIAKLRSEL
+1126 AEKIAGLRSEL

-1167 DELRQV
+1167 DKLRQV

-1194 YIPDVVLMLCGLNE
+1194 YIPDALLMLCGLNE

-1252 YTDGKGEVH
+1252 YTDGKGEVQ

-1283 NCCSEYAGEKYL
+1283 NCYSEYAGEKYL
-1295 GTVTNKS
+1295 GTVTNES

-1334 KPDGTPYVGN
+1334 KPDGEQYVGN

-1353 NLPYAENRE
+1353 NLPYAENRD

-1380 MDGKRD
+1380 MDGKSD

-1398 VYMDMTQFTT
+1398 VYMDMTQFAT

-1452 ENRVPLA
+1452 ENRVSLA

-1486 TSRIGPNATYPK
+1486 TSRIGPNATYPT

-1526 HKAFSTQTVT
+1526 HKAFSTQNVT

-1547 IKLIRNTVILNESA
+1547 IKLIRNTVILDESA

-1575 IYDKNKVGAGCVISV
+1575 IYDKNKVGAG
-1590 RPKIV
+1590 
-1595 NLINNERIQDSD
+1595 
-1607 NLLDL
+1607 
-1612 MTSIA
+1612 
-1617 LFSSVDGAES
+1617 
-1627 SDGILKKAGD
+1627 
-1637 KVIDASLKFVTSLG
+1637 
-1651 SGAGLV
+1651 LV

-1668 RFTGYF
+1668 RFTGYS

-1748 STDIRYNLDK
+1748 STDIRYNLDM

-1854 CKIGAFGTLEIDNEN
+1854 CKMGAFGSLEIDNEN

-1879 ESLRGQYLKL
+1879 ESLKGQYLSL
-1889 NGTVGIKV
+1889 EGTVGIKV

-1918 WNFNDWDEI
+1918 WYFNDWNDI
-1927 NDYWYGSDEDGTNSM
+1927 NDYWYGSDEDGDGTNAMS
-1942 ALMMAVSSD
+1942 LMMGVSSD

-2082 WLRQSATLGLK
+2082 WLRQSASLGLK

-2114 SIWNGAEWTTV
+2114 SILNGAEWTTV

-2166 LLYKLYKGGKW
+2166 LLYKLYKGGTW

-2284 FVVFDKNG
+2284 FVVFGRDG
-2292 TPESNIPDSLAS
+2292 TPESNIPDSLAA
-2304 SVSISNF
+2304 SVNISNF

-2335 AGEKNNDIIK
+2335 AGESNNDIIK

-2360 PTEAVVTDEG
+2360 PTDAVVTEEG
-2370 NDVQTLSASSAASL
+2370 NDVQTLSASSA
-2384 ATGVSASL
+2384 
-2392 AGGRITTVY
+2392 GGKITTVY
-2401 ALEAPIGK
+2401 ALEYPLGT
-2409 ISKKSYEFKDEN
+2409 SSEKSYEFTTEN

-2448 VEVNDIMVDFMTLA
+2448 VEVNDIMVDFTTLA

-2488 AGNTQ
+2488 DGKTQ
-2493 SYDCRLMPGEYS
+2493 SYDCRLMPGGYS

-2517 ENLTYTCTAEFDSED
+2517 ENLTYTCTAEFDSGD
-2532 NADTAGDV
+2532 TADTTGDV

-2693 ISADSYMRQGQD
+2693 ISADSYMRQGQN

-2760 FDFERSG
+2760 FDFEHSG
-2767 SYVFVWLVDD
+2767 SYVLVWLVDD

-2783 ESSVIGIYLEGTD
+2783 DSSVIGIYLEGTD

-2801 FDENNYAELEGI
+2801 FDENNYAELDDI
-2813 ELGRQ
+2813 ERGQ
-2818 TLTVLTSNPDA
+2818 YSLTVIPSNPDA

-2839 NGVYNF
+2839 NGVYDF
-2845 KFYGLHEYKIRV
+2845 KFYALHEYKIRV

-2882 TDVSIPVTY
+2882 TDVSIPVAF

-2903 IKPLRKLFRTVV
+2903 IRPLRKICKTVV
-2915 NLDKY
+2915 DLDKY

-2947 TRNMTVYA
+2947 TRNMKVYA

-2983 FSDVAYA
+2983 YSDVAYI
-2990 AQNGLMRGTSGDK
+2990 AQNGLMRGTSSDK

-3021 MEGEPDAGENSFIDV
+3021 MEGEPDAGENSFVDV
-3036 PDGEYYTDAV
+3036 PDGAYYTDAV

-3095 NILSFN
+3095 NILSFD
-3101 DIAELSDYAFTSMQW
+3101 DIADLSDYALTSMQW

>member
-1 MSFKTKQG
+1 M
-9 VFCRIISVLLTLC
+9 V
-22 MAFSAFP
+22 FSAFP
-29 LSAFAADA
+29 LSALATDISDIAE
-37 ADAAAENAWKR
+37 ENAWKR
-48 MLEIGIVDEDGE
+48 MLEIGIVDEDGD

-74 AYSITEFLDM
+74 AYSITEFLNM
-84 IDAEETD
+84 IDAEDTD

-116 EYQMNDIASSVR
+116 EYQMKDITSSVR
-128 YLSENG
+128 YLSENS

-151 ESLPRLKCE
+151 ESLPRLKCDI
-160 MELYGNTFDVYFRL
+160 ELGGNTFDIYFKL
-174 EDADGNSVTA
+174 VDDYGIETIATQ
-184 DEDITFDVGFF
+184 DITFDVGLF

-203 PELEITT
+203 PELEINT
-210 AHKFKDLAGVN
+210 AHRFKDLAGVN
-221 SYVSRTLEAGS
+221 SYVSRTIKAGKS
-232 SSVFVSYNVP
+232 SIYVSYNVP
-242 MLKQYVETIYEYNKD
+242 MLKQYVETIYDYYNKD
-257 KSSTRPDFLDGAL
+257 SYSKRPDFLDGAL

-282 VIEYDGKWTDC
+282 VIDYDGKWTDC
-293 ATLPLAYERSEAVS
+293 ATIPLAYERSEAVS
-307 VDFECRRGTTVS
+307 VDFECTGTTVS

-324 PLAGDDLNQINKIL
+324 TLAGDDLSQINKIL

-350 DLSTD
+350 DLSTN

-370 SDTGMEKYLDIL
+370 SDTYMEKYLDIL
-382 ATFEGTGNF
+382 ATFEGTGHF
-391 DTSQDGKTVGLFV
+391 DMSQDGNTVGLFV

-431 NLDTLKTEIM
+431 NLDTLNTEIM

-455 DNDAGTT
+455 DTEAGTT

-469 IAYVFYKSEK
+469 IAYVFYESKT
-479 YKRDIKGVNK
+479 YRRDIKGVNK

-511 TAPNVKSVSVVGDQ
+511 TAPNVKSVSVAGNQ

-545 GSYYLNLSDGTQL
+545 GSYYLNLSDGTKL
-558 RDIDTSYSGFEL
+558 RDVDTSYSGFEL

-612 KNYVGVKYEDET
+612 ENYVGVEYEDET
-624 FDNAV
+624 FENAV

-647 TVVSGTPAEHKGD
+647 TVVSGTPAEHNGD
-660 EYITYTFSADTVQSV
+660 EYITYTFSADTVQNV
-675 KAYRQ
+675 QAYRQ

-713 DGVLKGSV
+713 DGVLEGSV

-755 TEKSITTAPKDA
+755 TEKSITTAPDDA

-848 EAEPEQCSNEITV
+848 KAELEQCSNEITV

-887 CTLMFASNL
+887 CTLRFASNL
-896 KAMDGEGDFSDK
+896 RAMDGEGDYSGK

-966 TASGYI
+966 TSSGYI

-994 SVQISFRVDK
+994 SVQIGFKVEK
-1004 LKNGVAELWVEKDG
+1004 LKDGVAELWVEKDG
-1018 TVLDKVEYSGAPEGE
+1018 AVLDKVEYSVAPEGE

-1047 NAALKENFL
+1047 DAALKETFL

-1109 SPTIKNT
+1109 SPTITNT
-1116 SGETISGLDS
+1116 SGETISGLNS
-1126 AEKIAKLRSEL
+1126 AEKIAGLRSEL

-1194 YIPDVVLMLCGLNE
+1194 YIPDALLMLCGLNE

-1283 NCCSEYAGEKYL
+1283 NCYSEYAGEKYL
-1295 GTVTNKS
+1295 GTVTNES

-1334 KPDGTPYVGN
+1334 KPDGEPYVGN

-1353 NLPYAENRE
+1353 NLPYAENRD

-1386 MTFTTDANGKLT
+1386 MSFTTDANGKLT
-1398 VYMDMTQFTT
+1398 VYMDMTQFAT

-1452 ENRVPLA
+1452 ENRVSLA

-1486 TSRIGPNATYPK
+1486 TSRIGPNATYPT

-1526 HKAFSTQTVT
+1526 HKAFSSQNVT

-1547 IKLIRNTVILNESA
+1547 IKLIRNTVILDESA

-1575 IYDKNKVGAGCVISV
+1575 IYDKNKV
-1590 RPKIV
+1590 
-1595 NLINNERIQDSD
+1595 
-1607 NLLDL
+1607 
-1612 MTSIA
+1612 
-1617 LFSSVDGAES
+1617 
-1627 SDGILKKAGD
+1627 
-1637 KVIDASLKFVTSLG
+1637 
-1651 SGAGLV
+1651 GAGLV

-1854 CKIGAFGTLEIDNEN
+1854 CKMGAFGSLEIDNEN

-1879 ESLRGQYLKL
+1879 ESLKGQYLSL
-1889 NGTVGIKV
+1889 EGTVGIKV

-1918 WNFNDWDEI
+1918 WYFNDWNDI
-1927 NDYWYGSDEDGTNSM
+1927 NDYWYGSDEDGDGTNAMS
-1942 ALMMAVSSD
+1942 LMMGVSSD

-2008 PYIAPLLTDD
+2008 PYIAPVLTDD

-2067 YTFDL
+2067 YAFDL
-2072 DGTYSFAALT
+2072 DGMYSFAALT
-2082 WLRQSATLGLK
+2082 WLRQSASLGLK

-2166 LLYKLYKGGKW
+2166 LLYKLYKGGTW

-2232 PADTVKTVRVTEND
+2232 LADTVKTVRVTEND

-2284 FVVFDKNG
+2284 FVVFGRDG
-2292 TPESNIPDSLAS
+2292 TPESNISDSLAA
-2304 SVSISNF
+2304 SVNISNF

-2335 AGEKNNDIIK
+2335 AGESNNDIIK

-2360 PTEAVVTDEG
+2360 PTDAVVTEEG
-2370 NDVQTLSASSAASL
+2370 NDVQTLSASSA
-2384 ATGVSASL
+2384 
-2392 AGGRITTVY
+2392 GGKITTVY
-2401 ALEAPIGK
+2401 ALEYPLGT
-2409 ISKKSYEFKDEN
+2409 SSEKSYEFTTEN

-2448 VEVNDIMVDFMTLA
+2448 VEVNDIMVDFTTLA

-2488 AGNTQ
+2488 DGKTQ
-2493 SYDCRLMPGEYS
+2493 SYDCRLMPGGYS

-2517 ENLTYTCTAEFDSED
+2517 ENLTYTCTAEFDSGD
-2532 NADTAGDV
+2532 TADTTGDV

-2568 YNQSASTLTKAGRYV
+2568 YNQSASTLTKAGRHV

-2641 NDLGMTE
+2641 NELGMTE

-2659 AEIVENDTVLPESDK
+2659 AEIVENDNVLPESDK
-2674 INNNARINFESLID
+2674 INNNARMNFESLID

-2693 ISADSYMRQGQD
+2693 ISADSYMRQGQN

-2760 FDFERSG
+2760 FDFEHSG
-2767 SYVFVWLVDD
+2767 SYVLVWLVDD

-2783 ESSVIGIYLEGTD
+2783 DSIVIGIFLEGTD

-2801 FDENNYAELEGI
+2801 FDENNYAELDDI
-2813 ELGRQ
+2813 ERGQ
-2818 TLTVLTSNPDA
+2818 YSLTVIPSNPDA

-2857 VSPDGNS
+2857 VSPDGKS

-2874 KPTGRNTD
+2874 KPTCRNTD

-2915 NLDKY
+2915 DLDKY

-2947 TRNMTVYA
+2947 TRNMKVYA

-2983 FSDVAYA
+2983 YSDVDYV
-2990 AQNGLMRGTSGDK
+2990 AQNGLMRGTSADK

-3095 NILSFN
+3095 NILSFD
-3101 DIAELSDYAFTSMQW
+3101 DIADLSDYAFTSMQW

>member
-1 MSFKTKQG
+1 M
-9 VFCRIISVLLTLC
+9 
-22 MAFSAFP
+22 
-29 LSAFAADA
+29 
-37 ADAAAENAWKR
+37 
-48 MLEIGIVDEDGE
+48 
-60 LIEDTAFTLADGRE
+60 
-74 AYSITEFLDM
+74 
-84 IDAEETD
+84 
-91 PDMAV
+91 
-96 TVWGNGSVATVQEI
+96 
-110 VYALSI
+110 
-116 EYQMNDIASSVR
+116 
-128 YLSENG
+128 
-134 AAANE
+134 
-139 NDTADTNAAPQA
+139 
-151 ESLPRLKCE
+151 
-160 MELYGNTFDVYFRL
+160 
-174 EDADGNSVTA
+174 
-184 DEDITFDVGFF
+184 
-195 GDIDGIFE
+195 
-203 PELEITT
+203 
-210 AHKFKDLAGVN
+210 
-221 SYVSRTLEAGS
+221 
-232 SSVFVSYNVP
+232 
-242 MLKQYVETIYEYNKD
+242 
-257 KSSTRPDFLDGAL
+257 
-270 PFVVQVNNLRGA
+270 
-282 VIEYDGKWTDC
+282 
-293 ATLPLAYERSEAVS
+293 
-307 VDFECRRGTTVS
+307 
-319 GSDIT
+319 
-324 PLAGDDLNQINKIL
+324 
-338 DEGKTIVLGYVV
+338 
-350 DLSTD
+350 
-355 LLGLGE
+355 
-361 SEIEKMRLS
+361 
-370 SDTGMEKYLDIL
+370 
-382 ATFEGTGNF
+382 
-391 DTSQDGKTVGLFV
+391 
-404 KYSDGKWYHDYIE
+404 
-417 SGASI
+417 
-422 IPSSSDGTL
+422 
-431 NLDTLKTEIM
+431 
-441 ALIPYSVSY
+441 
-450 TPGRW
+450 
-455 DNDAGTT
+455 
-462 KVTLPEQ
+462 
-469 IAYVFYKSEK
+469 
-479 YKRDIKGVNK
+479 
-489 IGVSRVQLNKGTGSR
+489 
-504 IDENHPY
+504 
-511 TAPNVKSVSVVGDQ
+511 
-525 TEFYVGQSVPILV
+525 
-538 EFSEPVK
+538 
-545 GSYYLNLSDGTQL
+545 
-558 RDIDTSYSGFEL
+558 
-570 VDPDVTADGEI
+570 
-581 LSASRLF
+581 
-588 LYEVK
+588 
-593 AVDNT
+593 
-598 EITVNGVSRVNSDC
+598 
-612 KNYVGVKYEDET
+612 
-624 FDNAV
+624 
-629 TLGAHLNS
+629 
-637 TLPEHSIGSL
+637 
-647 TVVSGTPAEHKGD
+647 
-660 EYITYTFSADTVQSV
+660 
-675 KAYRQ
+675 
-680 LWASYNPDTS
+680 
-690 GFKAVAV
+690 
-697 IDGDFDSH
+697 
-705 VVLTIDGD
+705 
-713 DGVLKGSV
+713 
-721 NLPKI
+721 
-726 YDKSDVEHSVGLYIL
+726 
-741 RGGEYIPVNSYASF
+741 
-755 TEKSITTAPKDA
+755 
-767 YELTVEKDTLY
+767 
-778 ITDAAAY
+778 
-785 SLTVTK
+785 
-791 NQSKTWTYDS
+791 
-801 ENDYELVLDK
+801 
-811 DNVISLSYNKDTKKY
+811 
-826 SMITLGVG
+826 
-834 EVKIHAATRNGKSA
+834 
-848 EAEPEQCSNEITV
+848 
-861 KVLAGSTPTISFPTN
+861 
-876 ANTYLTRAGDD
+876 
-887 CTLMFASNL
+887 
-896 KAMDGEGDFSDK
+896 
-908 KIAVQLIEKSSG
+908 
-920 SIVWE
+920 
-925 TEIERYSNKITVPGE
+925 
-940 YLTKV
+940 
-945 STDGEYAY
+945 
-953 TVKLTAEAAGKTI
+953 
-966 TASGYI
+966 
-972 VVLPQPAAVEIDIDG
+972 
-987 TTFVSGK
+987 
-994 SVQISFRVDK
+994 
-1004 LKNGVAELWVEKDG
+1004 
-1018 TVLDKVEYSGAPEGE
+1018 
-1033 AYEGGLD
+1033 
-1040 FTFEMTD
+1040 
-1047 NAALKENFL
+1047 
-1056 VMARARNNGDDA
+1056 
-1068 WSTDSRI
+1068 
-1075 VTVYRS
+1075 
-1081 GALDIEIGGEKKDSF
+1081 
-1096 TLKNRV
+1096 
-1102 ESAGTTT
+1102 
-1109 SPTIKNT
+1109 
-1116 SGETISGLDS
+1116 
-1126 AEKIAKLRSEL
+1126 
-1137 GLLESISINKS
+1137 
-1148 DFAWG
+1148 
-1153 SRSDMIKWSADADI
+1153 
-1167 DELRQV
+1167 
-1173 LTLNYRQGSVYEPL
+1173 
-1187 SNFSYLA
+1187 
-1194 YIPDVVLMLCGLNE
+1194 
-1208 GTATVTAQ
+1208 
-1216 HNSVEELS
+1216 
-1224 DTVEV
+1224 
-1229 KVEKLKDKLYLFG
+1229 
-1242 FTPAVETKLT
+1242 
-1252 YTDGKGEVH
+1252 
-1261 NVKTNTDG
+1261 
-1269 SLALYEPNGIASDV
+1269 
-1283 NCCSEYAGEKYL
+1283 
-1295 GTVTNKS
+1295 
-1302 LKSGEGNGTK
+1302 
-1312 GELYPMN
+1312 
-1319 AASLRKAAVAEIVLT
+1319 
-1334 KPDGTPYVGN
+1334 
-1344 VTVRGGVYR
+1344 
-1353 NLPYAENRE
+1353 
-1362 DAYCT
+1362 
-1367 DAKFSAEQDEPAS
+1367 
-1380 MDGKRD
+1380 
-1386 MTFTTDANGKLT
+1386 
-1398 VYMDMTQFTT
+1398 
-1408 KNDASPI
+1408 
-1415 DLHED
+1415 
-1420 IQYIFELRIDG
+1420 
-1431 YYPSLVTIDS
+1431 
-1441 NLTVKDVMRKG
+1441 
-1452 ENRVPLA
+1452 
-1459 YAENPEIFVASQT
+1459 
-1472 VDYGTGRKIKITQN
+1472 
-1486 TSRIGPNATYPK
+1486 
-1498 AEFDT
+1498 
-1503 TVMLWGVNTA
+1503 
-1513 GCDYDITLRQQNV
+1513 
-1526 HKAFSTQTVT
+1526 
-1536 GVEEATYPFSS
+1536 
-1547 IKLIRNTVILNESA
+1547 
-1561 FEGFDSDIIKAEYR
+1561 
-1575 IYDKNKVGAGCVISV
+1575 
-1590 RPKIV
+1590 
-1595 NLINNERIQDSD
+1595 
-1607 NLLDL
+1607 
-1612 MTSIA
+1612 
-1617 LFSSVDGAES
+1617 
-1627 SDGILKKAGD
+1627 
-1637 KVIDASLKFVTSLG
+1637 G

-1854 CKIGAFGTLEIDNEN
+1854 CKMGAFGSLEIDNEN

-1879 ESLRGQYLKL
+1879 ESLKGQYLSL
-1889 NGTVGIKV
+1889 EGTVGIKV

-1903 VELEVTVASIGLGYG
+1903 VELEVNVASIGLGYG
-1918 WNFNDWDEI
+1918 WYFNDWNDI
-1927 NDYWYGSDEDGTNSM
+1927 NDYWYGSDEDGDGTNAMS
-1942 ALMMAVSSD
+1942 LMMGVSSD

-2082 WLRQSATLGLK
+2082 WLRQSASLGLK

-2166 LLYKLYKGGKW
+2166 LLYKLYKGGTW

-2284 FVVFDKNG
+2284 FVVFGRDG
-2292 TPESNIPDSLAS
+2292 TPESNIPDSLAA
-2304 SVSISNF
+2304 SVNISNF

-2335 AGEKNNDIIK
+2335 AGENNNDIIK

-2360 PTEAVVTDEG
+2360 PTDAVVTEEG
-2370 NDVQTLSASSAASL
+2370 NDVQTLSASSA
-2384 ATGVSASL
+2384 
-2392 AGGRITTVY
+2392 GGKITTVY
-2401 ALEAPIGK
+2401 ALEYPLGT
-2409 ISKKSYEFKDEN
+2409 SSEKSYEFTTEN

-2448 VEVNDIMVDFMTLA
+2448 VEVNDIMVDFTTLA
-2462 AETPTPISFTV
+2462 VETPTPISFTV

-2488 AGNTQ
+2488 DGKTQ
-2493 SYDCRLMPGEYS
+2493 SYDCRLMPGGYS

-2517 ENLTYTCTAEFDSED
+2517 ENLTYTCTAEFDSGD
-2532 NADTAGDV
+2532 TADTTGDV

-2559 RVRVMNIGL
+2559 RVIVMNIGL
-2568 YNQSASTLTKAGRYV
+2568 YNQSASTLTKAGRHV

-2693 ISADSYMRQGQD
+2693 ISADSYMRQGQN

-2760 FDFERSG
+2760 FDFEHSG
-2767 SYVFVWLVDD
+2767 SYVLVWLVDD

-2783 ESSVIGIYLEGTD
+2783 DSSVIGTFLEGTD

-2801 FDENNYAELEGI
+2801 FDENNYAELDDI
-2813 ELGRQ
+2813 ERGHYS
-2818 TLTVLTSNPDA
+2818 LTVIPSNPDA

-2845 KFYGLHEYKIRV
+2845 KFYALHEYKIRV
-2857 VSPDGNS
+2857 VSPDGKS

-2874 KPTGRNTD
+2874 KPTCRNTD

-2915 NLDKY
+2915 DLDKY
-2920 VPERDGYEFTGW
+2920 VPERDGYEFTRW

-2947 TRNMTVYA
+2947 TRNMKVYA

-2983 FSDVAYA
+2983 YSDVDYV
-2990 AQNGLMRGTSGDK
+2990 AQNGLMRGTSADK

-3095 NILSFN
+3095 NILSFD
-3101 DIAELSDYAFTSMQW
+3101 DIADLSDYAFTSMQW

-3121 LIGGMGDGRLA
+3121 LIGSMGDGRLA